1 MVPTTNSIPMTM
13 ASLLMSNSCQ
23 LYCTV
28 NGHLVYVRIYVH
40 FKVLQILTLYT
51 SLVAA
56 AVQVFTIYG
65 QTGAPQTS
73 YNWFNLVFKYHV

>member
-28 NGHLVYVRIYVH
+28 NGHFVYVYMYVH
-40 FKVLQILTLYT
+40 IKVLQILTLYT

-56 AVQVFTIYG
+56 AVHVFTIYS
-65 QTGAPQTS
+65 QPETPQTS
-73 YNWFNLVFKYHV
+73 YNWFNLVSKH